1 MTEII
6 SRARARMTD
15 ISIIP
20 EFRDIYDESG
30 IIRPFSTYVKKM
42 IIAIA
47 IVFTTTA
54 LFSISFYGIY
64 NHLPMYKLILVTF
77 SLSLITTNITAF
89 LFLIYP
95 LNLRNQLQSSIEN
108 SLIYS
113 LSYMKIIA
121 TSGGSLD
128 YLMERIA
135 DVEENQKIRQ
145 LARKYVTNTKLLG
158 FDVSQS
164 IENVIRR
171 TPSKKL
177 KKLLED
183 ISHNIR
189 TSGDLL
195 TLFNYETNRMLV
207 KKRED
212 LKKLI
217 LSLTYLGEIY
227 VAVFVLGP
235 ILFILIIIIMS
246 TFVAGSTSS
255 ITQLNLVV
263 FVGLPILA
271 SMLLVLLDTTLE
283 GDI

>member
-1 MTEII
+1 MI
-6 SRARARMTD
+6 D
-15 ISIIP
+15 ISVLP

-30 IIRPFSTYVKKM
+30 IIWPFSNYIKKM
-42 IIAIA
+42 TISIA
-47 IVFTTTA
+47 IVFAITA

-64 NHLPMYKLILVTF
+64 NSLPMYKLILVTF

-89 LFLIYP
+89 LFLVYP
-95 LNLRNQLQSSIEN
+95 LYIRNQLQGSIEN

-128 YLMERIA
+128 YIMERVA

-158 FDVSQS
+158 FDVSQA
-164 IENVIRR
+164 IEHVTRR

-195 TLFNYETNRMLV
+195 TLFKYETNRMLV

-217 LSLTYLGEIY
+217 LSLTYIGEVY
-227 VAVFVLGP
+227 VALFVLGP

-263 FVGLPILA
+263 FFGLPLLA
-271 SMLLVLLDTTLE
+271 SMPLVVLDTPLE